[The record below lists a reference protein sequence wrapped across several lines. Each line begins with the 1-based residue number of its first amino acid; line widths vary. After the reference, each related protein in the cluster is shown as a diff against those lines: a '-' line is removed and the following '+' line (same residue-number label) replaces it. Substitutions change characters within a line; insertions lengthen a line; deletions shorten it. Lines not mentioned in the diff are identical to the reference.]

1 MERLTTM
8 ETKLPTTDK
17 TCGKCASLRGA
28 DGYCKSKGIY
38 VHAWD
43 ERQCFHEPEPEPEL
57 PTMLERKPQKM
68 KTCKQCG
75 RTLPI
80 DEFPRHNTSRDG
92 HDGLCMDCKRK
103 QMTAAQAERDKMR
116 LERIGMSASGEV
128 LPEGMRRC
136 TKCRRVL
143 PVSEFGICK
152 KNKDGIQYECKDCR
166 NEYGR
171 ALYHS
176 RFGGSEVPMRQRT
189 LPKDDPKPVGGLT
202 AMTDAQ
208 MVETLR
214 AHGWTVVCTRKVE
227 EAL

>member
-1 MERLTTM
+1 M
-8 ETKLPTTDK
+8 ETKLPTIDK
-17 TCGKCASLRGA
+17 TCGHCAACRPE
-28 DGYCKSKGIY
+28 DGYCKRKGQY
-38 VHAWD
+38 VNALD
-43 ERQCFHEPEPEPEL
+43 VKTCFVEPEPVPAKEPERRPL
-57 PTMLERKPQKM
+57 PKM

-92 HDGLCMDCKRK
+92 HDGVCIDCKRR
-103 QMTAAQAERDKMR
+103 QMTRAMNERDKMR
-116 LERIGMSASGEV
+116 LERIGMDSDGNA

-136 TKCRRVL
+136 TRCRRIL
-143 PVSEFGICK
+143 PITEFGVCK

-189 LPKDDPKPVGGLT
+189 LPEGDTQPVGGLT
-202 AMTDAQ
+202 ALTDAQ
-208 MVETLR
+208 MVELLR
-214 AHGWTVVCTRKVE
+214 SHGWTVVCTRKVE
-227 EAL
+227 ETL

>member
-1 MERLTTM
+1 M

-43 ERQCFHEPEPEPEL
+43 ERKCFHEPEPEL
-57 PTMLERKPQKM
+57 PPIEHKKM
-68 KTCKQCG
+68 KTCGRCG

-80 DEFPRHNTSRDG
+80 DQFPPHNTSRDG
-92 HDGLCMDCKRK
+92 HDGVCIDCKRE
-103 QMTAAQAERDKMR
+103 QMAAAQTARKTN
-116 LERIGMSASGEV
+116 LEKKLGYDVRGEK

-136 TKCRRVL
+136 TKCGRIL
-143 PVSEFGICK
+143 LMSEFGVCK

-166 NEYGR
+166 NDYGR
-171 ALYHS
+171 KLYHS

-189 LPKDDPKPVGGLT
+189 LPEGDPQPVGGLT

-208 MVETLR
+208 MVEALR
-214 AHGWTVVCTRKVE
+214 SHGWTVVCTRKVE
-227 EAL
+227 ETL